1 MNRTRSEALYEE
13 ALTHIV
19 GGVNSPSRSFKA
31 VGGGAPVF
39 MKRGQGAHFWDED
52 GNRYIDYLCAY
63 GPIILGHA
71 HPHVTEAI
79 VRAAQTGVL
88 YGTPTELEIK
98 LARMLKSAIP
108 SLDKVR
114 FVNSGT
120 EAVMTVIRVAR
131 AFTGRSKIIKFAGC
145 YHGHSDLVLVAAG
158 SGPSTLGTPDSAGVP
173 QSIAGE
179 VITVPFN
186 DLDALAAALE
196 RWGAETAAVM
206 VEPIVGNFGM
216 VMPKPGFLE
225 GLGKLAREHGAL
237 VIYDEVI
244 TAFRFH
250 YGSAQT
256 YEGLVPEPIR
266 ADSLDGPGTASAASL
281 ANAPAAASLANAAD
295 AASPPGTAAAD
306 AADARAAFFR
316 AIRPDL
322 TALGKIIGGGL
333 PIGAYGGRREIMEQ
347 VAPLGP
353 AYQAGTM
360 AGNPAS
366 IASGIACLEALA
378 EPGVYAQMDKLA
390 VRLTDGIAES
400 ARRHGIPLT
409 VNRIRGSFSTHFCD
423 HPVTNYDEAKDTD
436 GEAFAR
442 FFRLMLDKGICLA
455 PSKYEAWFLTTAHTE
470 ADITY
475 TLEAA
480 EASFARMAERAD

>member
-1 MNRTRSEALYEE
+1 MLNRITKHDESERLYREALR
-13 ALTHIV
+13 HIA

-39 MKRGQGAHFWDED
+39 MRRAQGAYFWDVD
-52 GNRYIDYLCAY
+52 GNRYIDYLAAF
-63 GPIILGHA
+63 GPIITGHA

-79 VRAAQTGVL
+79 MRAAQHGTL
-88 YGTPTELEIK
+88 YGTPTEGEIE
-98 LARMLKSAIP
+98 LARRLKEAIP

-114 FVNSGT
+114 FTNSGT
-120 EAVMTVIRVAR
+120 EAVMSAIRVAR
-131 AFTGRSKIIKFAGC
+131 AATGRSKIIKFAGC

-158 SGPSTLGTPDSAGVP
+158 SGPSTLGVPDSAGVP
-173 QSIAGE
+173 ASIAQE
-179 VITVPFN
+179 VVTVPFN
-186 DLDALAAALE
+186 DLDGLRLALE
-196 RWGAETAAVM
+196 RWGDETAAVL

-225 GLGKLAREHGAL
+225 GVCRMARDAGAL

-250 YGSAQT
+250 YGAAQN
-256 YEGLVPEPIR
+256 YG
-266 ADSLDGPGTASAASL
+266 
-281 ANAPAAASLANAAD
+281 
-295 AASPPGTAAAD
+295 
-306 AADARAAFFR
+306 AFPDHA

-333 PIGAYGGRREIMEQ
+333 PIGAYGGRADLMEL

-366 IASGIACLEALA
+366 VAAGLACLEVLR
-378 EPGVYAQMDKLA
+378 EPGVYERMSALA
-390 VRLTDGIAES
+390 ERLTDGLAKFAAEN
-400 ARRHGIPLT
+400 GVPLT
-409 VNRIRGSFSTHFCD
+409 INRIGGAFSTHFCS
-423 HPVTNYDEAKDTD
+423 HPVTNYAEAQDTD

-442 FFRLMLDKGICLA
+442 FFRLMLERGVYIA
-455 PSKYEAWFLTTAHTE
+455 PSRFEAWFLTVAHTE
-470 ADITY
+470 QDIDD
-475 TLEAA
+475 TLAAA
-480 EASFARMAERAD
+480 EEAFRLLGQSNRQ

>member
-1 MNRTRSEALYEE
+1 MLQRPRSARLYEE
-13 ALTHIV
+13 AKQHIV

-39 MKRGQGAHFWDED
+39 MARGEGAYFHDVD
-52 GNRYIDYLCAY
+52 GNKYVDYLAAF
-63 GPIILGHA
+63 GPIITGHA

-79 VRAAQTGVL
+79 VRAAQTGTL
-88 YGTPTELEIK
+88 FGTATEHEIR
-98 LARMLKSAIP
+98 LASMLKTAIP
-108 SLDKVR
+108 SMDKVR

-120 EAVMTVIRVAR
+120 EAVMTTIRVAR
-131 AFTGRSKIIKFAGC
+131 AYTGRNKIIKFAGC

-158 SGPSTLGTPDSAGVP
+158 SGPSTLGIPDSAGVP
-173 QSIAGE
+173 ASIASE

-186 DLDALAAALE
+186 DLEGLRAALAH
-196 RWGAETAAVM
+196 WGDDVAAVM

-225 GLGKLAREHGAL
+225 GLCKLAREAGAL

-244 TAFRFH
+244 CAFRFH

-256 YEGLVPEPIR
+256 F
-266 ADSLDGPGTASAASL
+266 SAF
-281 ANAPAAASLANAAD
+281 PD
-295 AASPPGTAAAD
+295 QD
-306 AADARAAFFR
+306 

-333 PIGAYGGRREIMEQ
+333 PIGAYGGRADVMEK

-366 IASGIACLEALA
+366 ILAGIACLEVLQQH
-378 EPGVYAQMDKLA
+378 GVYETMERQAI
-390 VRLTDGIAES
+390 RLTAGLQEAADK
-400 ARRHGIPLT
+400 HGVPLT
-409 VNRIRGSFSTHFCD
+409 INRIAGAFSTHFCA
-423 HPVTNYDEAKDTD
+423 HPVTNYDEAQDTD
-436 GEAFAR
+436 GERFGR
-442 FFRLMLDKGICLA
+442 FFRLMLEQGFYLA
-455 PSKYEAWFLTTAHTE
+455 PSKYEAWFLTTAHTD
-470 ADITY
+470 ADI
-475 TLEAA
+475 EATIA
-480 EASFARMAERAD
+480 AADRAFADL

>member
-1 MNRTRSEALYEE
+1 MNRKQSELLYEE
-13 ALTHIV
+13 ALKHIV

-39 MKRGQGAHFWDED
+39 MKNAEGAYFWDVD
-52 GNRYIDYLCAY
+52 GNRYVDYLAAY
-63 GPIILGHA
+63 GPIITGHA
-71 HPHVTEAI
+71 HPHVTKAIQEA
-79 VRAAQTGVL
+79 AANGTL

-98 LARMLKSAIP
+98 LAVMLKEAIP
-108 SLDKVR
+108 SMDKVR

-120 EAVMTVIRVAR
+120 EAVMTTIRVAR
-131 AFTGRSKIIKFAGC
+131 AYTKRNKIIKFAGC

-158 SGPSTLGTPDSAGVP
+158 SGPSTLGIPDSAGIP
-173 QSIAGE
+173 TSIAQE

-186 DLDALAAALE
+186 DAEALGDALE
-196 RWGAETAAVM
+196 QWGDDVAAVM

-225 GLGKLAREHGAL
+225 DLCRLARQYGAL

-256 YEGLVPEPIR
+256 YAG
-266 ADSLDGPGTASAASL
+266 L
-281 ANAPAAASLANAAD
+281 ANHDL
-295 AASPPGTAAAD
+295 
-306 AADARAAFFR
+306 
-316 AIRPDL
+316 IKPDL

-333 PIGAYGGRREIMEQ
+333 PIGAYGGSKEIMEQ

-366 IASGIACLEALA
+366 ISAGIACLEVLKA
-378 EPGVYAQMDKLA
+378 EGVYEVME
-390 VRLTDGIAES
+390 RLTVKLTNGLAES
-400 ARRHGIPLT
+400 ASRHGVPLT
-409 VNRIRGSFSTHFCD
+409 INRIRGSFSTHFCD
-423 HPVTNYDEAKDTD
+423 HPVTNYDEAQDTD
-436 GEAFAR
+436 GEVFAA
-442 FFRLMLDKGICLA
+442 FFRAMLNRGVNLA
-455 PSKYEAWFLTTAHTE
+455 PSKYEAWFLTTAHKE
-470 ADITY
+470 EDIY
-475 TLEAA
+475 FTLDAA
-480 EASFARMAERAD
+480 EASFNEISSK